1 MIFLSN
7 IQNDASCFFDNSSF
21 HPCITD
27 GRESSEAA
35 SDLQISMWVEDSLN
49 ATEAIPLDT
58 DAHHMTSLEELS
70 CPQDFL
76 NPYFEVSPC
85 PEADSMS
92 PQSPGTSLPSTASTA
107 SLDNILDQR

>member
-1 MIFLSN
+1 MICFSSK
-7 IQNDASCFFDNSSF
+7 IQADASCFFDDSSF

-27 GRESSEAA
+27 GREPSEAA
-35 SDLQISMWVEDSLN
+35 SQISLWVEDSLN

-58 DAHHMTSLEELS
+58 EAHHMTSLEELS

-85 PEADSMS
+85 PEAASMS

>member
-1 MIFLSN
+1 
-7 IQNDASCFFDNSSF
+7 
-21 HPCITD
+21 
-27 GRESSEAA
+27 
-35 SDLQISMWVEDSLN
+35 MWVEDSLN

-58 DAHHMTSLEELS
+58 EHMTSLEELS

-85 PEADSMS
+85 PEAASMS
-92 PQSPGTSLPSTASTA
+92 PQSPGQSTS